1 VARPEKV
8 KKAVPAALVP
18 KYWNGA
24 EVPRAHAAAETPI
37 TNRDYS
43 PNYSIQRQA
52 WQKYRDSGIDARIV
66 VKARF

>member
-8 KKAVPAALVP
+8 KKACAAALVL

-37 TNRDYS
+37 
-43 PNYSIQRQA
+43 YSIQRLGKNTA
-52 WQKYRDSGIDARIV
+52 DSGIDTRIV